1 LLRSIHQIFT
11 ISFYLFFSSAVLAQ
25 NSLQTTLERLGIN
38 QALYLPEDILS
49 TKSIVLYSVP
59 EGNNDSKW
67 TNKLDELQS
76 FFAEVGI
83 DAVAYI
89 NQDELLPLPNQ
100 LLSVPDY
107 LKKRRIEHLILVLI
121 SAEDQP
127 IFFAIGN
134 YNERE
139 TWWDEGSNFWVRNP
153 IEWEPMFEEVSN
165 FLKTAAYKRTNLLV
179 NDQPEYFVPE
189 VANNFIFSSSV
200 PRSKGSEVQV
210 ALRPVDLAFYEGLG
224 PQIFSGEALAGSLNY
239 QQTFISQAEYL
250 NAFAM
255 DSLNNVEL
263 IDGKSTKRQLT
274 RSGYDYELEYI
285 SGDFDL
291 LNRYF
296 KSTKERQP
304 FDGERTVFYLRD
316 LRRNQIYYGKE
327 WNPLANWYQAFE
339 HFIDTFSSV
348 LMLEDD

>member
-1 LLRSIHQIFT
+1 
-11 ISFYLFFSSAVLAQ
+11 
-25 NSLQTTLERLGIN
+25 
-38 QALYLPEDILS
+38 
-49 TKSIVLYSVP
+49 
-59 EGNNDSKW
+59 
-67 TNKLDELQS
+67 
-76 FFAEVGI
+76 
-83 DAVAYI
+83 
-89 NQDELLPLPNQ
+89 
-100 LLSVPDY
+100 
-107 LKKRRIEHLILVLI
+107 
-121 SAEDQP
+121 
-127 IFFAIGN
+127 
-134 YNERE
+134 
-139 TWWDEGSNFWVRNP
+139 
-153 IEWEPMFEEVSN
+153 
-165 FLKTAAYKRTNLLV
+165 
-179 NDQPEYFVPE
+179 
-189 VANNFIFSSSV
+189 
-200 PRSKGSEVQV
+200 V